1 MNLSLERQTQAAQ
14 VFFIAEQAR
23 ARAFETATLL
33 YDFEDYPKLH
43 QRHFY
48 NIHKAMSA
56 KDSGS
61 YDKFSPI
68 PKIAELTIVSIWAF
82 SIASGIKDNSI
93 CGPQYE
99 KRNEALYQKFIKSS
113 SYRQNARATS
123 ETYKFQVIRELA
135 ERGRGDSR
143 KGPVESTSPLSQNFS
158 GSFQN
163 VIQDDLFEKVNSDS
177 SL

>member
-1 MNLSLERQTQAAQ
+1 MSLSLERQIQAAQ

-23 ARAFETATLL
+23 ARAYESATLI
-33 YDFEDYPKLH
+33 YDLEDHPKLH
-43 QRHFY
+43 KKHFY
-48 NIHKAMSA
+48 NIHRAMSA

-68 PKIAELTIVSIWAF
+68 PKIAEFTIVSIWAF
-82 SIASGIKDNSI
+82 SLASGIKDNSI

-123 ETYKFQVIRELA
+123 ETYRFQVIRELA
-135 ERGRGDSR
+135 ERSQGNFRKSR
-143 KGPVESTSPLSQNFS
+143 IESPPPLARNFS
-158 GSFQN
+158 GLFKN
-163 VIQDDLFEKVNSDS
+163 VIQDDLFDKINSDP